1 MIDMGEVTLEG
12 AKHHPLRNVLTRAIG
27 TQERLEE
34 VDVFSF
40 EIKSADR
47 FLLCSDGL
55 TDMVSGVTIASIL
68 NGAKDLEST
77 VGELM
82 HVAIQNGGK
91 DNVTLVAIDVN
102 ASKS

>member
-1 MIDMGEVTLEG
+1 
-12 AKHHPLRNVLTRAIG
+12 
-27 TQERLEE
+27 
-34 VDVFSF
+34 
-40 EIKSADR
+40 
-47 FLLCSDGL
+47 
-55 TDMVSGVTIASIL
+55 MVSGVTIASIL